1 MKKTLLALIAAAILL
16 TATLPTSLQAQNRN
30 LIWKR
35 EFLNQDINHQSNHGQ
50 NLNYHYDNIVT
61 AVMDSAGNTYLLG
74 MTGNLAEW
82 DGQVIFPDLDDSY
95 FGYFL
100 TKIDTIGRTLWL
112 RTTYR
117 QRSLEFWGM
126 VIKNGRI
133 YIGMNEE
140 DRHAPYYFFG
150 TLHTYKSGTTTDTT
164 YGEFP
169 YERDGVNAE
178 SHTRFVVF
186 DTDGNLLEHHR
197 IDMQAPNYILDIIN
211 GTDTFY
217 ANDLYLHLG
226 DGLFDV
232 DSKGNL
238 YILTNIGVHF
248 EEPAFRQW
256 EYSIIQRYLGW
267 KQERPLR
274 IHTINYHDSTTTT
287 GTFSTGLEDRY
298 TAHNSQTNAATI
310 IKIDSSWEHLECIPL
325 IDHATGW
332 SRDLNSDTATWM
344 PDYDNYLWKASY
356 PITMR
361 YKSFN
366 IDDEDNLYLTGYMKA
381 GFGMTTNY
389 SHLMRQVY
397 PPCLFYLDSLH
408 WLTAENYP
416 AVEQLPFSIKCD
428 TAGKVHWVNQLY
440 CETENPDHFWN
451 RFHSHTLTE
460 KHVYVL
466 MEAYNVDTAV
476 ERYFFDSTH
485 LDTITTP
492 QRRYGSRTQ
501 DWSVHYAMYD
511 KNTGELVKHHILD
524 TLARCSDMQS
534 SLNIIQGTV
543 SAGLFKFNTEYSGTL
558 AAHVVSYNPWQD
570 VRERSDSIE
579 LFTTRYNQK
588 IYNALLHPHGFL
600 LLFGK
605 QGIHSG
611 YWETPPDLEIP
622 ENSAFLRF
630 YYDSTLDTRWR
641 RSRIVL
647 DSTTIPHITLGINPV
662 ATDGGGLFTLSPNPT
677 TGKVTVSVGHTP
689 QSLTHSSV
697 SRADSSPNLG
707 EQLVL
712 TVRDAVGRE
721 VLRKE
726 FSIVNCQFSI
736 PLDLSGLPS
745 GTYFVMLTT
754 STVTAT
760 QRLVVK

>member
-1 MKKTLLALIAAAILL
+1 MKKTLLTLIAAAILL
-16 TATLPTSLQAQNRN
+16 PATLPTSLQAQNRN
-30 LIWKR
+30 LIWER
-35 EFLNQDINHQSNHGQ
+35 HFRNQDLNHQSNHSQ
-50 NLNYHYDNIVT
+50 DLDYHYDNIVT
-61 AVMDSAGNTYLLG
+61 AMMDSAGNTYLLG

-82 DGQVIFPDLDDSY
+82 DGRVIFPDLDDYY

-100 TKIDTIGRTLWL
+100 TKIDTLGRTLWL

-150 TLHTYKSGTTTDTT
+150 TLHTYKSGTTTDST

-197 IDMQAPNYILDIIN
+197 IDMQAPNYNLNITN

-217 ANDLYLHLG
+217 ANDQYLHLG

-298 TAHNSQTNAATI
+298 TDHNSQTNAATI

-332 SRDLNSDTATWM
+332 SRDLNPDTATWM
-344 PDYDNYLWKASY
+344 PDYNNYLWKASY

-389 SHLMRQVY
+389 SHLVRQVY
-397 PPCLFYLDSLH
+397 PPCHFYLDSLH

-416 AVEQLPFSIKCD
+416 AVKQLSFSIKCD

-440 CETENPDHFWN
+440 CETENPVHFWN

-492 QRRYGSRTQ
+492 QRRLNNYNK

-534 SLNIIQGTV
+534 SLNIIQGTA
-543 SAGLFKFNTEYSGTL
+543 SAGLFRFNTKYGETL
-558 AAHVVSYNPWQD
+558 AAQVVSYNPWQD

-579 LFTTRYNQK
+579 LYPTKYNLK
-588 IYNALLHPHGFL
+588 VYNALLHPHGFL
-600 LLFGK
+600 LLYGK
-605 QGIHSG
+605 QGIHHE
-611 YWETPPDLEIP
+611 YWETPPDLEFP
-622 ENSAFLRF
+622 ENSAFLRY

-641 RSRIVL
+641 RSSIVL
-647 DSTTIPHITLGINPV
+647 DSTTIPHITLGISPV
-662 ATDGGGLFTLSPNPT
+662 AIDGRGFFTLNPNPT
-677 TGKVTVSVGHTP
+677 TGMVTVNVGHTP
-689 QSLTHSSV
+689 QSL
-697 SRADSSPNLG
+697 RDSSPNLG

-712 TVRDAVGRE
+712 SIRDAVGRE
-721 VLRKE
+721 VLHKE

-736 PLDLSGLPS
+736 PLDLSALPS

-754 STVTAT
+754 STHTAT